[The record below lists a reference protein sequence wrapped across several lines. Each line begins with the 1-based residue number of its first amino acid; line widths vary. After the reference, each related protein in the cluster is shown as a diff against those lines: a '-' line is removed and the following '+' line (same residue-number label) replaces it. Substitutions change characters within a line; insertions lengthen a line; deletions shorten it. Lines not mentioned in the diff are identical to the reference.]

1 MKNFLFPLF
10 AVLLW
15 SINAVVSK
23 AAANVIDPAAI
34 SFYRWLLAF
43 LLLTPFMIKGIV
55 KNRAV
60 VMQYGWKLFILG
72 ALGMVLYQSLAYYAA
87 HTVNATFMGV
97 LNSVIPLLTVI
108 LSIFVLRTIPT
119 IGIVIG
125 PLLSLIGL
133 IWLISQGNPMIFF
146 MQGMK
151 SGQLLMFIA
160 ALSYSLYGVLT
171 KHWAIPLPNW
181 QSLYIQI

>member
-15 SINAVVSK
+15 SINTVVSK

-60 VMQYGWKLFILG
+60 VMQ
-72 ALGMVLYQSLAYYAA
+72 
-87 HTVNATFMGV
+87 
-97 LNSVIPLLTVI
+97 
-108 LSIFVLRTIPT
+108 
-119 IGIVIG
+119 
-125 PLLSLIGL
+125 
-133 IWLISQGNPMIFF
+133 
-146 MQGMK
+146 
-151 SGQLLMFIA
+151 
-160 ALSYSLYGVLT
+160 
-171 KHWAIPLPNW
+171 
-181 QSLYIQI
+181 

>member
-43 LLLTPFMIKGIV
+43 LLLTPFMIKGIA

-87 HTVNATFMGV
+87 HTVSATFMGV

-119 IGIVIG
+119 I
-125 PLLSLIGL
+125 
-133 IWLISQGNPMIFF
+133 
-146 MQGMK
+146 
-151 SGQLLMFIA
+151 
-160 ALSYSLYGVLT
+160 VL
-171 KHWAIPLPNW
+171 
-181 QSLYIQI
+181 

>member
-60 VMQYGWKLFILG
+60 VRQYGWKLFILG
-72 ALGMVLYQSLAYYAA
+72 ALLWHGALPKFSLLCCT
-87 HTVNATFMGV
+87 HG
-97 LNSVIPLLTVI
+97 
-108 LSIFVLRTIPT
+108 
-119 IGIVIG
+119 
-125 PLLSLIGL
+125 
-133 IWLISQGNPMIFF
+133 
-146 MQGMK
+146 
-151 SGQLLMFIA
+151 
-160 ALSYSLYGVLT
+160 
-171 KHWAIPLPNW
+171 
-181 QSLYIQI
+181 